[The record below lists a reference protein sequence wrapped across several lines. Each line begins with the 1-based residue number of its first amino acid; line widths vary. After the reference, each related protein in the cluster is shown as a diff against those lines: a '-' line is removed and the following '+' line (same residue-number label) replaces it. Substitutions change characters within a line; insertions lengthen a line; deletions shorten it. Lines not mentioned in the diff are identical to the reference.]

1 MLRSALVTLTLLA
14 APFTTR
20 AQDSAGQPVSR
31 RERVAAVVDSIA
43 REAIG
48 RKVLAGMVVIA
59 VHRSDTFLAR
69 GYGLA
74 DLENDVRMTAAH
86 VFQLASVTKQLT
98 AAAVLTLV
106 GDGRVALDAPITRY
120 LPDAPVQ
127 GRTITVRQLLA
138 HTSGLSD
145 YAESPR
151 IPALK
156 RLDLPPDSLLAL
168 IATTPPYFEPGEQ
181 MRYSNTGFALLGRL
195 IERLSGQPYATYVE
209 QRVLRPA
216 GATRAHFCDPEALV
230 RHLARGYSATPG
242 GLRPAAFISPHL
254 PYAAGGFCGTAGDLA
269 AWNAA
274 LHARRGGQVL
284 APALYAEMVAPGMVA
299 GGRRTR
305 YGLGVALSDLAGH
318 PAVHHGGDIDGFTTF
333 TAYLPDDSLNLTVL
347 INTQG
352 PTRPDA
358 VAAAVVEAA
367 LGPRRQRPAGRGPG
381 DLTMFAGRYGDDV
394 TVSPMGKGSGGLRL
408 TRGPLPPA
416 ELRYAGRSGTGWTFT
431 DGHARY
437 TFEPPGPGASR
448 SLAVW
453 ADLVV
458 ALVRWERAR

>member
-1 MLRSALVTLTLLA
+1 MLRSALATMILLA
-14 APFTTR
+14 VPFTAQ
-20 AQDSAGQPVSR
+20 AQDSAGQQVRR

-59 VHRSDTFLAR
+59 VHGRDTLLAR
-69 GYGLA
+69 GYGSA
-74 DLENDVRMTAAH
+74 ELENDVRMTVGH
-86 VFQLASVTKQLT
+86 VFQLASVTKQFT
-98 AAAVLTLV
+98 AAAVLALV
-106 GDGRVALDAPITRY
+106 QDGRVDLDGPITQY
-120 LPDAPVQ
+120 LPNAPVQ
-127 GRTITVRQLLA
+127 GRTITVRQLLS
-138 HTSGLSD
+138 HTSGIPD

-156 RLDLPPDSLLAL
+156 RLDLPPDSLVAL
-168 IATTPPYFEPGEQ
+168 IATTPFYFEPGEQ
-181 MRYSNTGFALLGRL
+181 MRYSNTGFALLGLL
-195 IERLSGQPYATYVE
+195 IEQVSGQSYATYVE

-216 GATRAHFCDPEALV
+216 GAAQAHFCDPQALV
-230 RHLARGYSATPG
+230 RHLARGYAATPD

-254 PYAAGGFCGTAGDLA
+254 PYAAGGFCGTAVDLT

-274 LHARRGGQVL
+274 LHARRGGRML
-284 APALYAEMVAPGMVA
+284 AHALYVEMVTPGTVA

-305 YGLGVALSDLAGH
+305 HGLGVALSDLAGH

-333 TAYLPDDSLNLTVL
+333 TAYLPEDSLNITVL

-367 LGPRRQRPAGRGPG
+367 LGPNRQRPAGPGPG
-381 DLTMFAGRYGDDV
+381 DLTMFAGRYDDDV
-394 TVSPMGKGSGGLRL
+394 TVSSVGKENGSLRL

-416 ELRYAGRSGTGWTFT
+416 ELRYAGRSGSGWTFT
-431 DGHARY
+431 DGRARY
-437 TFEPPGPGASR
+437 TFEPPAPGASR
-448 SLAVW
+448 SPALW

-458 ALVRWERAR
+458 SLVRWERAR